1 MRCLFRLP
9 LVALLALAAQPA
21 TAQAP
26 SPARVLFIGNS
37 YTYTNGLPG
46 VVRKVAAARGV
57 SLSIRSLTAPGVAIE
72 DHFDSG
78 ALPGELQDN
87 WDLVVLQQGP
97 SSVVDNRRNLAYWT
111 QRVREA
117 APPRT
122 RIVMFSVWPAVENV
136 HTWHAAELSYAK
148 AALRVGGC
156 VFPAAG
162 AWRIAMEDGIRLPL
176 YSPDNLHPTRE
187 GTLLAA
193 LSMVHALWGGV
204 APAPIGNLASQFP
217 EREWQAAM
225 AISGELDRWARQ
237 AVHESLAPCTAD
249 EGT

>member
-1 MRCLFRLP
+1 MRRLCPLFTI
-9 LVALLALAAQPA
+9 AALALYALPAA
-21 TAQAP
+21 AQAP

-37 YTYTNGLPG
+37 YTYTNGLPA
-46 VVRKVAAARGV
+46 VVRKVAAAQGV
-57 SLSIRSLTAPGVAIE
+57 ALTVQSLTAPGVAIE

-78 ALPGELQDN
+78 ALPGALRDN

-97 SSVVDNRRNLAYWT
+97 SSLVDNRRHLAYWT
-111 QRVREA
+111 RRVREA
-117 APPRT
+117 APSRT

-162 AWRIAMEDGIRLPL
+162 AWRIAMEGGIRLPL
-176 YSPDNLHPTRE
+176 YSSDNLHPTRE

-193 LSMVHALWGGV
+193 LSMVHALWGGA
-204 APAPIGNLASQFP
+204 APAPISNLASQFP

-225 AISGELDRWARQ
+225 AISADLDRHARQ
-237 AVHESLAPCTAD
+237 AVHESLAPCTAG